1 MRNSFLYKKGKL
13 RTFLYF
19 SKGAS
24 SRTRTRIETFSIRRT
39 SRRKPYIE
47 IGEKGPLASLEDSY
61 RPRDRSISTL
71 ADDLVVDLTSCIK
84 LAVEKAI
91 PKSRTYKFSK
101 L

>member
-1 MRNSFLYKKGKL
+1 MTGVQTCALPILELEAKVLVLEELVGEN
-13 RTFLYF
+13 
-19 SKGAS
+19 
-24 SRTRTRIETFSIRRT
+24 
-39 SRRKPYIE
+39 PYIE

-61 RPRDRSISTL
+61 RYKNRSLSIL

-84 LAVEKAI
+84 LVVEKAI